1 MPKMFWPE
9 AIRWTSYVLNRSPAS
24 AIKDKT
30 RKECWSGVKPDVQHF
45 KVFGCLGIAHIP
57 KAK

>member
-1 MPKMFWPE
+1 MFWPE